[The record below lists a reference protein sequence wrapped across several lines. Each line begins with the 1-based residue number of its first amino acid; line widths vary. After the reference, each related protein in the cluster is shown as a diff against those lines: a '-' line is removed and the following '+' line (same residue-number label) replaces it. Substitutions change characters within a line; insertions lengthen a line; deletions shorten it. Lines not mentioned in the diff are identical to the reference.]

1 MGKYVNPGNGAFAI
15 VASDESYVDKSGL
28 IEFTNNRIGRMRPL
42 ICFSRPRRFG
52 KSIAA
57 HMLTAYYSKG
67 CDSREIFS
75 GLKIAGLPTFEDEL
89 NRNTVIYLDM
99 QEFRSIARSDH
110 NIAEVVSY
118 MQIEIISE
126 LREVFPNI
134 LNENEN
140 VLPRALG
147 EIYTRTGEQFIVI
160 IDEWDCLFREDK
172 DNEAIQTEYVNF
184 LRGMFKGGSADA
196 FIKLAYITGI
206 LPIKKY
212 GTQSALNNFREYT
225 MVSPSKLAEYV
236 GFTEDEVKALCERYD
251 MDFEECKR
259 WYDGYSF
266 DAVTS
271 VYSPNSVMNAID
283 NGEFGSDWTKTET
296 YESLR
301 FYIDTNF
308 DEVRTAIISMLSGE
322 MVEIDPETF
331 QNDMVSIHNRD
342 DVLTLLVHLGY
353 LAYNGNEKS
362 VYIPNEEVRAEFI
375 RATKNSSREELSK
388 VIKNSDALLK
398 ATLRMDG
405 DEVAERIEMA
415 HQYYANVKFYNNEQ
429 ALRMVIV
436 LAYVSRVD
444 DYCDFQE
451 LPTPSGNSVGIPH
464 LRMFGI
470 PGGKGYADIVFFP
483 KKRSRKP
490 ALLIELKWNHSSGG
504 AIEQIKENGYCDGIS
519 GYGGDIL
526 LVGINYDEKAKKHT
540 CLIEKFAYRCD

>member
-1 MGKYVNPGNGAFAI
+1 MGKFVNPGNETFQRVVKTGK
-15 VASDESYVDKSGL
+15 YVDKTGM
-28 IEFTNNRIGRMRPL
+28 IEFTNNIIHDLRPL

-57 HMLTAYYSKG
+57 HMLAAYYSKG
-67 CDSREIFS
+67 CDSKDIFS

-89 NRNTVIYLDM
+89 NKNTVIFLDVQWLKSVALEQGKMDQIVSFM
-99 QEFRSIARSDH
+99 QAKVID
-110 NIAEVVSY
+110 
-118 MQIEIISE
+118 E
-126 LREVFPNI
+126 L
-134 LNENEN
+134 L
-140 VLPRALG
+140 
-147 EIYTRTGEQFIVI
+147 EIYPDTIEKDEKSLANALFSIYNATKERFIVI
-160 IDEWDCLFREDK
+160 IDEWDCLFRETK
-172 DNEAIQTEYVNF
+172 DNQSLQEEYVTF
-184 LRGMFKGGSADA
+184 LRAMFKGTAADA

-212 GTQSALNNFREYT
+212 GTQSALNNFREHT
-225 MVSPSKLAEYV
+225 MVNPGKLAEYV
-236 GFTEDEVKALCERYD
+236 GFTEDEVKSMCERYD

-266 DAVTS
+266 NQMKS

-283 NGEFGSDWTKTET
+283 NGEFGSYWTKTET

-308 DEVRTAIISMLSGE
+308 DEVRTAIVSMLSGE
-322 MVEIDPETF
+322 IVEIDPETF
-331 QNDMVSIHNRD
+331 QNDMVSINNRD

-353 LAYNGNEKS
+353 LAYNSNEKS

-375 RATKNSSREELSK
+375 RATKNSSREELSR

-405 DEVAERIEMA
+405 EEVAQRIEMA
-415 HQYYANVKFYNNEQ
+415 HQYYANAKFYNNEQ
-429 ALRMVIV
+429 ALRMVIM

-451 LPTPSGNSVGIPH
+451 LPS
-464 LRMFGI
+464 
-470 PGGKGYADIVFFP
+470 GKGYADILFFP
-483 KKRSRKP
+483 KKKSRKP
-490 ALLIELKWNHSSGG
+490 ALLIELKWNQSTGG
-504 AIEQIKENGYCDGIS
+504 AIEQIKEKGYCDAIS

-526 LVGINYDEKAKKHT
+526 LVGINYDEKEKRHT
-540 CLIEKFAYRCD
+540 CQIEKFEYLPN

>member
-1 MGKYVNPGNGAFAI
+1 MGRYVNPGNGAFAI

-28 IEFTNNRIGRMRPL
+28 IEFTNNRIGKMRPL

-75 GLKIAGLPTFEDEL
+75 GLKIAGLPTYEDEL
-89 NRNTVIYLDM
+89 NQNTVIYLDM

-118 MQIEIISE
+118 MQVEIISE
-126 LREVFPNI
+126 LREAFPDI

-172 DNEAIQTEYVNF
+172 ENEAIQTEYVNF

-225 MVSPSKLAEYV
+225 MVSPGKLAEYV
-236 GFTEDEVKALCERYD
+236 GFTKDEVKTLCERYD

-266 DAVTS
+266 SRMKS
-271 VYSPNSVMNAID
+271 VYSPNSVMNAMD
-283 NGEFGSDWTKTET
+283 NGEFGSYWTKTET

-301 FYIDTNF
+301 FYIDMNF
-308 DEVRTAIISMLSGE
+308 DEVRTAIVSMLSGE

-331 QNDMVSIHNRD
+331 QNDMVNIRSRD

-353 LAYNGNEKS
+353 LAYNDSERA

-375 RATKNSSREELSK
+375 RATKNSSREELSR
-388 VIKNSDALLK
+388 VIRNSDALLK

-405 DEVAERIEMA
+405 EEVAERIEMA
-415 HQYYANVKFYNNEQ
+415 HQYYANAKFYNNEQ
-429 ALRMVIV
+429 ALRMVIM

-451 LPTPSGNSVGIPH
+451 LP
-464 LRMFGI
+464 
-470 PGGKGYADIVFFP
+470 GGKGYADILFFP
-483 KKRSRKP
+483 KKKSRKP

-504 AIEQIKENGYCDGIS
+504 AIGQIKENGYCDAIS
-519 GYGGDIL
+519 GYGGEIL
-526 LVGINYDEKAKKHT
+526 LVGINYDEKAKKHS
-540 CLIEKFAYRCD
+540 CQIEKLEYNRS

>member
-1 MGKYVNPGNGAFAI
+1 MGKYVNPGNEAFQR
-15 VASDESYVDKSGL
+15 VVRTGKYVDKSSM
-28 IEFTNNRIGRMRPL
+28 IEFTNNIIHDFRPL

-57 HMLTAYYSKG
+57 HMLAAYYSKG

-75 GLKIAGLPTFEDEL
+75 RLKIAGLPTFENEL
-89 NRNTVIYLDM
+89 NQNTVIFIDM
-99 QEFRSIARSDH
+99 QEFRSIAH
-110 NIAEVVSY
+110 NDGQTAEVVSY
-118 MQIEIISE
+118 MQTKVISE
-126 LREVFPNI
+126 LRDTFPGI
-134 LNENEN
+134 LDENET

-172 DNEAIQTEYVNF
+172 ENEAIQEHYVNF
-184 LRGMFKGGSADA
+184 LRGMFKNISADA

-212 GTQSALNNFREYT
+212 GTQSALNNFDEFT
-225 MVSPSKLAEYV
+225 MVEPFSLAEYV
-236 GFTEDEVKALCERYD
+236 GFTEDEVKVLCERYN

-266 DAVTS
+266 DDVHS
-271 VYSPNSVMNAID
+271 VYSPNSVINAVTKRK
-283 NGEFGSDWTKTET
+283 FGSYWTKTET

-331 QNDMVSIHNRD
+331 QNDMVNIHNRD

-405 DEVAERIEMA
+405 EEVAERIEMA
-415 HQYYANVKFYNNEQ
+415 HQYYANAKFYNNEQ
-429 ALRMVIV
+429 ALRMVIM

-451 LPTPSGNSVGIPH
+451 LPS
-464 LRMFGI
+464 
-470 PGGKGYADIVFFP
+470 GKGYADILFFP
-483 KKRSRKP
+483 KKKSRKP

-504 AIEQIKENGYCDGIS
+504 AIGQIKENGYCDAIS

-526 LVGINYDEKAKKHT
+526 LVGINYDEKEKVHT
-540 CLIEKFAYRCD
+540 CQIEKFEYDHS

>member
-1 MGKYVNPGNGAFAI
+1 MGKYVNPGNKAFSI
-15 VASDESYVDKSGL
+15 VAGDDTYVDKSGL

-75 GLKIAGLPTFEDEL
+75 KLKIAGLPTFEEEL
-89 NRNTVIYLDM
+89 NRNTVIFLDIQWLKSVAADQGQMEQIVSFM
-99 QEFRSIARSDH
+99 QSQ
-110 NIAEVVSY
+110 V
-118 MQIEIISE
+118 IEE
-126 LREVFPNI
+126 L
-134 LNENEN
+134 L
-140 VLPRALG
+140 
-147 EIYTRTGEQFIVI
+147 EIYPDIVDKDEKSLANALFTINNATDEQFIVI
-160 IDEWDCLFREDK
+160 IDEWDCLFREEK
-172 DNEAIQTEYVNF
+172 DNKSLQDEYVRF
-184 LRGMFKGGSADA
+184 LRAMFKGAASDA

-212 GTQSALNNFREYT
+212 GTQSALNNFDEYT
-225 MVSPSKLAEYV
+225 MVEPFTLAEYV
-236 GFTEDEVKALCERYD
+236 GFTEEEVRVLCEQSN

-266 DAVTS
+266 DDVHS
-271 VYSPNSVMNAID
+271 VYSPNSVINAVTKRK
-283 NGEFGSDWTKTET
+283 FGSYWTKTET

-308 DEVRTAIISMLSGE
+308 DEVRTSILSMLSGE
-322 MVEIDPETF
+322 MIEIDPETF
-331 QNDMVSIHNRD
+331 QNDMVNIHNRD

-353 LAYNGNEKS
+353 LAYDGNDRA

-388 VIKNSDALLK
+388 VIRNSDALLK

-415 HQYYANVKFYNNEQ
+415 HQYYANAKFYNNEQ
-429 ALRMVIV
+429 ALRMVIM

-444 DYCDFQE
+444 DYIDFQE
-451 LPTPSGNSVGIPH
+451 LPS
-464 LRMFGI
+464 
-470 PGGKGYADIVFFP
+470 GKGYADILFFP
-483 KKRSRKP
+483 KKNSKKP
-490 ALLIELKWNHSSGG
+490 ALLIELKWNHSAGG
-504 AIEQIKENGYCDGIS
+504 AIEQIKEKGYCDAIS

-526 LVGINYDEKAKKHT
+526 LVGINYDEIEKVHT
-540 CLIEKFAYRCD
+540 CQIEKV

>member
-1 MGKYVNPGNGAFAI
+1 MGKYVNPGNKAFAI
-15 VASDESYVDKSGL
+15 VASDESYVDKTGL

-75 GLKIAGLPTFEDEL
+75 GLKIAGLPTFENEL
-89 NRNTVIYLDM
+89 NKNTVIYLDM

-134 LNENEN
+134 LDESET

-172 DNEAIQTEYVNF
+172 ENEAIQTEYVNF

-225 MVSPSKLAEYV
+225 MVSPGKLAEYV
-236 GFTEDEVKALCERYD
+236 GFTEAEVQALCERYD

-266 DAVTS
+266 SHMKS
-271 VYSPNSVMNAID
+271 VYSPNSVMNAMD
-283 NGEFGSDWTKTET
+283 NGEFGSYWTTTET

-301 FYIDTNF
+301 FYIDTDF
-308 DEVRTAIISMLSGE
+308 DDVRKKILAMLSGE
-322 MVEIDPETF
+322 PVEINPRTF
-331 QNDMVSIHNRD
+331 QNDMKSMANSD
-342 DVLTLLVHLGY
+342 DVLTLLIHLGY
-353 LAYNGNEKS
+353 LAYNNEDGYA
-362 VYIPNEEVRAEFI
+362 YIPNEEVRQEFVT
-375 RATKNSSREELSK
+375 ATMNSSREELSR
-388 VIKNSDALLK
+388 VIRNSDALLK

-405 DEVAERIEMA
+405 DEVAQRIEMA
-415 HQYYANVKFYNNEQ
+415 HQYYANAKFYNNEQ
-429 ALRMVIV
+429 ALRMVIM

-451 LPTPSGNSVGIPH
+451 LPS
-464 LRMFGI
+464 
-470 PGGKGYADIVFFP
+470 GKGYADILFFP
-483 KKRSRKP
+483 KKKSRKP
-490 ALLIELKWNHSSGG
+490 ALLIELKWNQSTGG
-504 AIEQIKENGYCDGIS
+504 AIEQIKENGYCDAIS

-526 LVGINYDEKAKKHT
+526 LVGINYDEKEKVHT
-540 CLIEKFAYRCD
+540 CRIERFVYNQS